1 MVFLH
6 SVLKGGTKCPL
17 VREISLQCLR
27 KRLWLQDR
35 ADDSSE
41 HAHGSGVT
49 QCEMCAKAFPGMDDL
64 YRHTRLP
71 CKGQVE
77 ATYPVCGQTF
87 PRKEYLEKHMKI
99 HSVGKT
105 KTFSNEEKVEAV
117 ALAK

>member
-1 MVFLH
+1 MHMGLE
-6 SVLKGGTKCPL
+6 SY
-17 VREISLQCLR
+17 
-27 KRLWLQDR
+27 
-35 ADDSSE
+35 
-41 HAHGSGVT
+41 

-99 HSVGKT
+99 HCVGKT
-105 KTFSNEEKVEAV
+105 KI
-117 ALAK
+117 LASATRYAE